1 MEKLTTIIRS
11 IILLLFFS
19 ITLSQNIYI
28 NKIDIVGLVT
38 ATDTQIY
45 RNTGLYPSEE
55 FEDSNYNGQYDE
67 GEIFSDTNYNGQFDI
82 GTIINDNNMQYKRY
96 KNAYLKRLDNN
107 PNNDEFVGKYSS
119 GDLLILKDFYRRN
132 REISILCFV
141 GTYII
146 NVLDASV
153 DAHLFD
159 YDISED
165 ISLQIKP
172 TSTANLN
179 GLSLTLNL

>member
-1 MEKLTTIIRS
+1 MIFSKKIFLFIFCFFLISFANAQDLTEPIQSPRKAA
-11 IILLLFFS
+11 ILS
-19 ITLSQNIYI
+19 STLP
-28 NKIDIVGLVT
+28 GLG
-38 ATDTQIY
+38 QIY
-45 RNTGLYPSEE
+45 NKKYWKIPIIYAGLLTSAY
-55 FEDSNYNGQYDE
+55 Y
-67 GEIFSDTNYNGQFDI
+67 
-82 GTIINDNNMQYKRY
+82 INDNNVQYKLY
-96 KNAYLKRLDNN
+96 KDAYLKRLDNN
-107 PNNDEFVGKYSS
+107 PDNDDFVGEYSS

-165 ISLQIKP
+165 ISLHMTP
-172 TSTANLN
+172 TSTTNFN

>member
-1 MEKLTTIIRS
+1 MILSKKIFLFIFCFSLISFANAQDLTKPIKSPRKAAILSSTLPGLGQIYNKKYWKVPIIYAG
-11 IILLLFFS
+11 LLTS
-19 ITLSQNIYI
+19 AYYI
-28 NKIDIVGLVT
+28 N
-38 ATDTQIY
+38 
-45 RNTGLYPSEE
+45 E
-55 FEDSNYNGQYDE
+55 
-67 GEIFSDTNYNGQFDI
+67 
-82 GTIINDNNMQYKRY
+82 NNIQYKQY
-96 KNAYLKRLDNN
+96 KNAYLRRLDNN
-107 PNNDEFVGKYSS
+107 PNNDDFVGKYSS

-146 NVLDASV
+146 NILDASI
-153 DAHLFD
+153 DSHLFD

-172 TSTANLN
+172 TSTANIN

>member
-1 MEKLTTIIRS
+1 MIFSKKIFLFIFCFFLISFANAQDLTEPIQSPRKAAILSSTLPGLGQIYNKKYWKIPIIYAG
-11 IILLLFFS
+11 LLTS
-19 ITLSQNIYI
+19 AYYI
-28 NKIDIVGLVT
+28 N
-38 ATDTQIY
+38 
-45 RNTGLYPSEE
+45 
-55 FEDSNYNGQYDE
+55 
-67 GEIFSDTNYNGQFDI
+67 
-82 GTIINDNNMQYKRY
+82 NNNVQYKLY
-96 KNAYLKRLDNN
+96 KDAYLKRLDNN
-107 PNNDEFVGKYSS
+107 PDNDDFVGEYSS

-132 REISILCFV
+132 REVSILCFV

-172 TSTANLN
+172 TSTANFN

>member
-1 MEKLTTIIRS
+1 MILSKKIFLFIFCFSLISFANAQDLTEPIKSPRKAA
-11 IILLLFFS
+11 ILSSVLP
-19 ITLSQNIYI
+19 
-28 NKIDIVGLVT
+28 GLG
-38 ATDTQIY
+38 QIY
-45 RNTGLYPSEE
+45 NKRYWKVPIIYAGLLTSTY
-55 FEDSNYNGQYDE
+55 Y
-67 GEIFSDTNYNGQFDI
+67 
-82 GTIINDNNMQYKRY
+82 INDNNIQYKRY

-107 PNNDEFVGKYSS
+107 PNNDDFVGEYSS

-132 REISILCFV
+132 REISILCFL

-146 NVLDASV
+146 NILDASV
-153 DAHLFD
+153 DSHLFD

>member
-1 MEKLTTIIRS
+1 MILSKKIFLFIFCFSLISFANAQDLTEPIKSPRKAA
-11 IILLLFFS
+11 ILSSALP
-19 ITLSQNIYI
+19 
-28 NKIDIVGLVT
+28 GLG
-38 ATDTQIY
+38 QIY
-45 RNTGLYPSEE
+45 NKKYWKVPIIYAGLLSSAY
-55 FEDSNYNGQYDE
+55 Y
-67 GEIFSDTNYNGQFDI
+67 
-82 GTIINDNNMQYKRY
+82 INDNNIQYKRY

-107 PNNDEFVGKYSS
+107 PNNDDFVGKYSS

-132 REISILCFV
+132 REISILCFI

-153 DAHLFD
+153 DSHLFD

>member
-1 MEKLTTIIRS
+1 MILSKKIFLFIFCFSLISFANAQDLTEPIKSPRKAA
-11 IILLLFFS
+11 ILSSALP
-19 ITLSQNIYI
+19 
-28 NKIDIVGLVT
+28 GLG
-38 ATDTQIY
+38 QIY
-45 RNTGLYPSEE
+45 NKKYWKVPIIYAGLLTSAY
-55 FEDSNYNGQYDE
+55 Y
-67 GEIFSDTNYNGQFDI
+67 
-82 GTIINDNNMQYKRY
+82 INDNNVQYKRH
-96 KNAYLKRLDNN
+96 KNAYLRRLDNN

-159 YDISED
+159 YNISED
-165 ISLQIKP
+165 ISLQITP
-172 TSTANLN
+172 TSTADFN

>member
-1 MEKLTTIIRS
+1 MIFSKKIFLFIFCFFLISFANAQDLTEPIQSPRKAA
-11 IILLLFFS
+11 ILS
-19 ITLSQNIYI
+19 ATLP
-28 NKIDIVGLVT
+28 GLG
-38 ATDTQIY
+38 QIY
-45 RNTGLYPSEE
+45 NKKYWKIPIIYAGLLTSAY
-55 FEDSNYNGQYDE
+55 Y
-67 GEIFSDTNYNGQFDI
+67 
-82 GTIINDNNMQYKRY
+82 INDNNVQYKLY
-96 KNAYLKRLDNN
+96 KDAYLKRLDNN
-107 PNNDEFVGKYSS
+107 PDNDDFVGEYSS

-165 ISLQIKP
+165 ISLQITP
-172 TSTANLN
+172 TSTANFN

>member
-1 MEKLTTIIRS
+1 MILSKKIFLFIFCFSLISFANAQDLTEPIKSPRKAAILSSALPGLGQIYNKKYWKVPIIYAG
-11 IILLLFFS
+11 LLTS
-19 ITLSQNIYI
+19 AYYI
-28 NKIDIVGLVT
+28 N
-38 ATDTQIY
+38 
-45 RNTGLYPSEE
+45 E
-55 FEDSNYNGQYDE
+55 
-67 GEIFSDTNYNGQFDI
+67 
-82 GTIINDNNMQYKRY
+82 NNIQYKQY
-96 KNAYLKRLDNN
+96 KNAYLRRLDNN
-107 PNNDEFVGKYSS
+107 PNNDDFVGKYSS

-146 NVLDASV
+146 NILDASI
-153 DAHLFD
+153 DSHLFD

-172 TSTANLN
+172 TSTANIN

>member
-1 MEKLTTIIRS
+1 LILSKKIFLFIFCFSLISFANAQDLTEPIKSPRKAAILSSTLPGLGQIYNKKYWKVPIIYAG
-11 IILLLFFS
+11 LLTS
-19 ITLSQNIYI
+19 AYYI
-28 NKIDIVGLVT
+28 N
-38 ATDTQIY
+38 
-45 RNTGLYPSEE
+45 E
-55 FEDSNYNGQYDE
+55 
-67 GEIFSDTNYNGQFDI
+67 
-82 GTIINDNNMQYKRY
+82 NNIQYKQY
-96 KNAYLKRLDNN
+96 KNAYLRRLDNN
-107 PNNDEFVGKYSS
+107 PNNDDFVGKYSS

-146 NVLDASV
+146 NILDASI
-153 DAHLFD
+153 DSHLFD

-172 TSTANLN
+172 TSTANIN

>member
-1 MEKLTTIIRS
+1 LILSKKIFLFIFCFSLISFANAQDLTEPIKS
-11 IILLLFFS
+11 PKKAAILSSVLP
-19 ITLSQNIYI
+19 
-28 NKIDIVGLVT
+28 GLG
-38 ATDTQIY
+38 QIY
-45 RNTGLYPSEE
+45 NKRYWKVPIIYAGLLTSTY
-55 FEDSNYNGQYDE
+55 Y
-67 GEIFSDTNYNGQFDI
+67 
-82 GTIINDNNMQYKRY
+82 INDNNIQYKRY

-107 PNNDEFVGKYSS
+107 PNNDDFVGEYSS

-132 REISILCFV
+132 REISILCFL

-146 NVLDASV
+146 NILDASV
-153 DAHLFD
+153 DSHLFD

>member
-1 MEKLTTIIRS
+1 MIFSKKIFLFIFCFFLISFANAQDLTEPIQSPRKAA
-11 IILLLFFS
+11 ILS
-19 ITLSQNIYI
+19 STLP
-28 NKIDIVGLVT
+28 GLG
-38 ATDTQIY
+38 QIY
-45 RNTGLYPSEE
+45 NKKYWKIPIIYAGLLTSAY
-55 FEDSNYNGQYDE
+55 Y
-67 GEIFSDTNYNGQFDI
+67 
-82 GTIINDNNMQYKRY
+82 INDNNVQYKLY
-96 KNAYLKRLDNN
+96 KDAYLKRLDNN
-107 PNNDEFVGKYSS
+107 PDNDDFVGEYSS

-132 REISILCFV
+132 REVSILCFV

-165 ISLQIKP
+165 ISLHMTP
-172 TSTANLN
+172 TSTTNFN

>member
-1 MEKLTTIIRS
+1 M
-11 IILLLFFS
+11 ILLMYPEKYWK
-19 ITLSQNIYI
+19 IPIIYA
-28 NKIDIVGLVT
+28 GLLT
-38 ATDTQIY
+38 SAY
-45 RNTGLYPSEE
+45 Y
-55 FEDSNYNGQYDE
+55 
-67 GEIFSDTNYNGQFDI
+67 
-82 GTIINDNNMQYKRY
+82 INDNNVQYKLY

-107 PNNDEFVGKYSS
+107 PDNDDFVGEYSS

-132 REISILCFV
+132 REVSILCFV

-146 NVLDASV
+146 NLLDASV

-165 ISLQIKP
+165 ISLHMTP
-172 TSTANLN
+172 TSTTNFN

>member
-1 MEKLTTIIRS
+1 MILSKKIFLFIFCFSLISFANAQDLTEPIKSPRKAA
-11 IILLLFFS
+11 ILSSALP
-19 ITLSQNIYI
+19 
-28 NKIDIVGLVT
+28 GLG
-38 ATDTQIY
+38 QIY
-45 RNTGLYPSEE
+45 NKKYWKVPIIYAGLLTSAY
-55 FEDSNYNGQYDE
+55 Y
-67 GEIFSDTNYNGQFDI
+67 
-82 GTIINDNNMQYKRY
+82 INDNNVQYKRH

>member
-1 MEKLTTIIRS
+1 MILSKKIFLFIFCFSLISFANAQDLTEPIKSPRKAAILSSTLPGLGQIYNKKYWKVPIIYAG
-11 IILLLFFS
+11 LLTS
-19 ITLSQNIYI
+19 AYYI
-28 NKIDIVGLVT
+28 N
-38 ATDTQIY
+38 
-45 RNTGLYPSEE
+45 E
-55 FEDSNYNGQYDE
+55 
-67 GEIFSDTNYNGQFDI
+67 
-82 GTIINDNNMQYKRY
+82 NNIQYKQY
-96 KNAYLKRLDNN
+96 KNAYLRRLDNN
-107 PNNDEFVGKYSS
+107 PNNDDFVGKYSS

-146 NVLDASV
+146 NILDASI
-153 DAHLFD
+153 DSHLFD

-172 TSTANLN
+172 TSTANIN

>member
-1 MEKLTTIIRS
+1 MIFSKKIFLFIFCFFLISFANAQDLTEPIQSPRKAA
-11 IILLLFFS
+11 ILS
-19 ITLSQNIYI
+19 STLP
-28 NKIDIVGLVT
+28 GLG
-38 ATDTQIY
+38 QIY
-45 RNTGLYPSEE
+45 NKKYWKIPIIYAGLLTSAY
-55 FEDSNYNGQYDE
+55 Y
-67 GEIFSDTNYNGQFDI
+67 
-82 GTIINDNNMQYKRY
+82 INDNNVQYKLY
-96 KNAYLKRLDNN
+96 KDAYLKRLDNN
-107 PNNDEFVGKYSS
+107 PDNDDFVGEYSS

-165 ISLQIKP
+165 ISLQMTP
-172 TSTANLN
+172 TSTANFN

>member
-1 MEKLTTIIRS
+1 MIFSKKIFLFIFCFFLISFVDAQDLTDPIQSPRKAAILSSTFPGLGQIYNKKYWKIPIIYAG
-11 IILLLFFS
+11 LLTS
-19 ITLSQNIYI
+19 AYYI
-28 NKIDIVGLVT
+28 N
-38 ATDTQIY
+38 
-45 RNTGLYPSEE
+45 
-55 FEDSNYNGQYDE
+55 
-67 GEIFSDTNYNGQFDI
+67 
-82 GTIINDNNMQYKRY
+82 NNNVQYKLY
-96 KNAYLKRLDNN
+96 KDAYLKRLDNN
-107 PNNDEFVGKYSS
+107 PDNDDFVGEYSS

-165 ISLQIKP
+165 ISLQITP
-172 TSTANLN
+172 TSTADFN

>member
-1 MEKLTTIIRS
+1 MIFSKKIFLFIFCFFLISFANAQDLTEPIQSPRKAA
-11 IILLLFFS
+11 ILS
-19 ITLSQNIYI
+19 STLP
-28 NKIDIVGLVT
+28 GLG
-38 ATDTQIY
+38 QIY
-45 RNTGLYPSEE
+45 NKKYWKIPIIYAGLLTSAY
-55 FEDSNYNGQYDE
+55 Y
-67 GEIFSDTNYNGQFDI
+67 
-82 GTIINDNNMQYKRY
+82 INDNNVQYKLY
-96 KNAYLKRLDNN
+96 KDAYLKRLDNN
-107 PNNDEFVGKYSS
+107 PDNDDFVGEYSS

-132 REISILCFV
+132 REVSILCFV

-165 ISLQIKP
+165 ISLQITP
-172 TSTANLN
+172 TSTANFN

>member
-1 MEKLTTIIRS
+1 MIFSKKICLFIFCFSVISFANAQDLTEPIKSPRKAAILSSTLPGLGQIYNKKYWKVPIIYAG
-11 IILLLFFS
+11 LLTS
-19 ITLSQNIYI
+19 AYYI
-28 NKIDIVGLVT
+28 N
-38 ATDTQIY
+38 
-45 RNTGLYPSEE
+45 E
-55 FEDSNYNGQYDE
+55 
-67 GEIFSDTNYNGQFDI
+67 
-82 GTIINDNNMQYKRY
+82 NNIQYKQY
-96 KNAYLKRLDNN
+96 KNAYLRRLDNN
-107 PNNDEFVGKYSS
+107 PNNDDFVGKYSS

-146 NVLDASV
+146 NILDASI
-153 DAHLFD
+153 DSHLFD

-172 TSTANLN
+172 TSTANIN

>member
-1 MEKLTTIIRS
+1 MIFSKKIFLFIFCFFLISFANAQDLTEPIQSPRKAA
-11 IILLLFFS
+11 ILS
-19 ITLSQNIYI
+19 STLP
-28 NKIDIVGLVT
+28 GLG
-38 ATDTQIY
+38 QIY
-45 RNTGLYPSEE
+45 NKKYWKIPIIYAGLLTSAY
-55 FEDSNYNGQYDE
+55 Y
-67 GEIFSDTNYNGQFDI
+67 
-82 GTIINDNNMQYKRY
+82 INDNNVQYKLY
-96 KNAYLKRLDNN
+96 KDAYLKRLDNN
-107 PNNDEFVGKYSS
+107 PDNDNFVGEYSS

-132 REISILCFV
+132 REVSILCFV

-165 ISLQIKP
+165 ISLQMTP
-172 TSTANLN
+172 TSTANFN

>member
-1 MEKLTTIIRS
+1 MIFSKKICLFIFCFSVISFANAQDLTEPIKSPRKAA
-11 IILLLFFS
+11 ILS
-19 ITLSQNIYI
+19 STLP
-28 NKIDIVGLVT
+28 GLG
-38 ATDTQIY
+38 QIY
-45 RNTGLYPSEE
+45 NKKYWKVPIIYAGLLTSAY
-55 FEDSNYNGQYDE
+55 Y
-67 GEIFSDTNYNGQFDI
+67 
-82 GTIINDNNMQYKRY
+82 INDNNIQYKRY
-96 KNAYLKRLDNN
+96 KDAYLKRLDNN
-107 PNNDEFVGKYSS
+107 PDNDDFVGEYSS

-165 ISLQIKP
+165 ISLQITP
-172 TSTANLN
+172 TSTADFN

>member
-1 MEKLTTIIRS
+1 LISSKKIF
-11 IILLLFFS
+11 LFFFCFFLIS
-19 ITLSQNIYI
+19 FANAQDLTEPIQSPRKAAILSATLPGLGQVYNKKYWKIPIIYA
-28 NKIDIVGLVT
+28 GLLTSV
-38 ATDTQIY
+38 Y
-45 RNTGLYPSEE
+45 Y
-55 FEDSNYNGQYDE
+55 
-67 GEIFSDTNYNGQFDI
+67 
-82 GTIINDNNMQYKRY
+82 INDNNIEYKRY
-96 KNAYLKRLDNN
+96 KDAYLRRLDNN
-107 PNNDEFVGKYSS
+107 PDNDDFVGEYSS

-132 REISILCFV
+132 REVSILCFI

-165 ISLQIKP
+165 ISLQITP
-172 TSTANLN
+172 TSTANFN